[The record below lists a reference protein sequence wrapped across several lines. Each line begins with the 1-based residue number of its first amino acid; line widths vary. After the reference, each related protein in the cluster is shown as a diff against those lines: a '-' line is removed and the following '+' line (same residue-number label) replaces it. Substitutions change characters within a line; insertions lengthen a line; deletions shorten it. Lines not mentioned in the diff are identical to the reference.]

1 MRLLRYEWSKLARL
15 PALWGVLVLCLA
27 FNCLLIGSGDR
38 WRWEWNETASMT
50 GGLGQRVDT
59 DFLDRLGWR
68 PQSDYRDYLLSA
80 AEGMTDVY
88 ADYDL
93 KSLSNFYNDY
103 VKSSPTAAAL
113 MERKY
118 ERLAE
123 RIAHLSETGA
133 AMDWYGGPV
142 THNVHQF
149 LYGVLMRAVLTEGA
163 VLGMLSMLF
172 LLGYEN
178 QQRTA
183 AGVYASCTGRKLCC
197 CKVLAGI
204 TWALSVYLLLAAVTL
219 GIFLLFW
226 DWSGV
231 WGGSVSSQFNYV
243 IDMLVRRPFF
253 TWADLTVG
261 SYLASVVGLGG
272 LLTVVFTL
280 LAAVCGTLMGNVYL
294 AALVLTLLLCG
305 GAAAQ
310 ALCAQAGLW
319 MGYALLTFQ
328 PVSIWLYVNG
338 WFTELGLNAFVP
350 WQETIGTGLGLTACG
365 LGTALALRRF
375 GRKDV
380 MT

>member
-1 MRLLRYEWSKLARL
+1 MRLLRYEWGKLARL
-15 PALWGVLVLCLA
+15 PAFWGVLALCLA

-38 WRWEWNETASMT
+38 WRWAWNEAAALT

-59 DFLDRLGWR
+59 DFLDGLRQQ
-68 PQSDYRDYLLSA
+68 PQSEHRDYLLSA
-80 AEGMTDVY
+80 AEGMTDIYV
-88 ADYDL
+88 DYDL
-93 KSLSNFYNDY
+93 KSLSGFYNGY

-118 ERLAE
+118 DRLAE

-133 AMDWYGGPV
+133 AMDWYGGPAS
-142 THNVHQF
+142 HNVHQF
-149 LYGVLMRAVLTEGA
+149 LYGALMRAILTEGA

-183 AGVYASCTGRKLCC
+183 AGVYASRTGRKLCHW
-197 CKVLAGI
+197 KVLAGGI
-204 TWALSVYLLLAAVTL
+204 WALAIYLLLAAVTL
-219 GIFLLFW
+219 VMFLVFW
-226 DWSGV
+226 DWSDI
-231 WGGSVSSQFNYV
+231 WSGSVSSQFNYV
-243 IDMLVRRPFF
+243 IDMFVRRPFF
-253 TWADLTVG
+253 TWADFTAG
-261 SYLASVVGLGG
+261 SYLVSVVGLGG
-272 LLTVVFTL
+272 LLTVVFAL
-280 LAAVCGTLMGNVYL
+280 LAAVCGTLVQNIYL
-294 AALVLTLLLCG
+294 SALALTLLLCG

-310 ALCAQAGLW
+310 ALCAQVGLW

-328 PVSIWLYVNG
+328 PVSVWLYVNG

-350 WQETIGTGLGLTACG
+350 WQETVGTGLSLTICG

-380 MT
+380 ST

>member
-15 PALWGVLVLCLA
+15 PALWGVLALCLV

-38 WRWEWNETASMT
+38 WRWEWNETAAMT

-59 DFLDRLGWR
+59 GFLDGLRLQ
-68 PQSDYRDYLLSA
+68 PQSEYRDYLLSA
-80 AEGMTDVY
+80 AESMTDIY

-93 KSLSNFYNDY
+93 KSLSGFYNGY
-103 VKSSPTAAAL
+103 VKSSPMAAAL

-118 ERLAE
+118 DHLAE
-123 RIAHLSETGA
+123 RVAHLSETGA

-183 AGVYASCTGRKLCC
+183 AGVYASRTGRKLCRY
-197 CKVLAGI
+197 KALAGV
-204 TWALSVYLLLAAVTL
+204 TWAMAIYLLLAAVTL
-219 GIFLLFW
+219 VVFLLFW
-226 DWSGV
+226 DWSDI
-231 WGGSVSSQFNYV
+231 WSGSVSSQFNYV

-253 TWADLTVG
+253 TWADFTAG
-261 SYLASVVGLGG
+261 SYLVSVVGLGG
-272 LLTVVFTL
+272 LLTVVFAL
-280 LAAVCGTLMGNVYL
+280 LAAVCGTLVQNVYL
-294 AALVLTLLLCG
+294 SALVLTLLLCG

-310 ALCAQAGLW
+310 ALCAQVGLW
-319 MGYALLTFQ
+319 MGYALLAFQ
-328 PVSIWLYVNG
+328 PVSVWLYVNG

-350 WQETIGTGLGLTACG
+350 WQETVGTGLSLAICG
-365 LGTALALRRF
+365 VVTALALRRF

-380 MT
+380 LT